1 MKPQILSPERS
12 QPTDYSPPPPGPQT
26 WVQQDHDGS
35 ISTHS
40 ASISALGDAVNTV
53 YEALAKSEKQ
63 AQIDKQHAL
72 DQIDKL
78 NARLEKQF
86 TKLEEQVS
94 TIAQIR
100 GCSSS
105 LDNGTIVNLTTPM
118 PLVSYLTDA
127 TMGEQRAQSCN
138 I

>member
-1 MKPQILSPERS
+1 M
-12 QPTDYSPPPPGPQT
+12 
-26 WVQQDHDGS
+26 QQDHDGS

-78 NARLEKQF
+78 NARIEKQS
-86 TKLEEQVS
+86 TKLEEQVR
-94 TIAQIR
+94 TIAQIQ

-105 LDNGTIVNLTTPM
+105 HSLDSGKIFNLTTPM

-127 TMGEQRAQSCN
+127 IMGARCTVMLHLKCL
-138 I
+138 